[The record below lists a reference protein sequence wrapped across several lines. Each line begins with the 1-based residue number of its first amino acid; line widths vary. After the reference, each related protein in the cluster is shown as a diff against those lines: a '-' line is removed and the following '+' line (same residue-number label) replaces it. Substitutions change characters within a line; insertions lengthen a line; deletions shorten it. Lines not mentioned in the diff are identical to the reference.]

1 MWDENKKKWRMEVP
15 QGKQTRESVF
25 QNLSFPQFCTVFW
38 TFGVSVSKKI
48 AIRAMFA
55 TLLLDLSRFVPCIMR
70 SKMNWAEL
78 SWGQSFSLSNRQ
90 VSILSV
96 CLSIWLLLCVQDIH
110 CCKHHKWTIL
120 TQYQTILSLKLNE
133 SGLKTIQT
141 DRNRIGCFLFQ
152 QQLHQGQ

>member
-15 QGKQTRESVF
+15 QGKQTRECF
-25 QNLSFPQFCTVFW
+25 LKSFFPTILHSFLDLW
-38 TFGVSVSKKI
+38 GVSKKI
-48 AIRAMFA
+48 AIRAMFT

-110 CCKHHKWTIL
+110 CCKHYKWTIL